1 MKAFVIIMLS
11 VLTLSTLATLRD
23 YVEKHSGAGVA
34 IGLVFLAADILA
46 IIFACKL

>member
-11 VLTLSTLATLRD
+11 VLTLSTLSTLKD
-23 YVEKHSGAGVA
+23 YLEKHSGMGVV
-34 IGLVFLAADILA
+34 IGLIFLAADILA